1 MKVLYD
7 VTNLGLGFGTELT
20 RTGIFR
26 ATEHLVRA
34 VLASGAVEA
43 RFAAIESYASEVQL
57 ARFDRSVAGLLG
69 GRIIP
74 AWTSGD
80 GLASSIDLVDRL
92 LAADA
97 LSAEGKRLSA
107 ELKLLN
113 RAARPRPIAERFDVY
128 HSLRQPLPAP
138 DRVGARARAV
148 SIPDM
153 IPDLFPELTEERFV
167 QQHRAI
173 VGSIDMSRDW
183 VVCRSACTKADICA
197 TTGMAAERV
206 FVTPFAAARDIFHPE
221 RDGER
226 VAAVCDRHGI
236 GPRPY
241 LLSLCT
247 LEPRKNLPRLVRAF
261 FALAADRRWRDLRL
275 VLVGPTGWKAE
286 ALFAEP
292 RGAAGPPRAGD
303 PHRLRARR
311 GSERALHR
319 RPRVRIPVALRG
331 VRIAGARGHAVRG
344 ARDRVSQTSS
354 LPEVV
359 GERRPHR
366 GSDRTRKRSPRR
378 WRRSWR
384 TSERAADLGRRGAR
398 AGQGI
403 HVGAHRR
410 SRPPAPIATCWPRP
424 EAARSSE
431 RHRARGRW
439 RAPR

>member
-69 GRIIP
+69 GRIVP

-148 SIPDM
+148 SIPDV

-183 VVCRSACTKADICA
+183 VVCPSACTKADICA
-197 TTGMAAERV
+197 TTGMAPERV

-286 ALFAEP
+286 ALFQSLAEQP
-292 RGAAGPPRAGD
+292 
-303 PHRLRARR
+303 
-311 GSERALHR
+311 
-319 RPRVRIPVALRG
+319 ALREQVILTG
-331 VRIAGARGHAVRG
+331 YVPDADLSALYTGARAFVFPALYEGFGLPALEAMQCGVPVIASR
-344 ARDRVSQTSS
+344 SSS

-359 GERRPHR
+359 GEAALTVEPTDEESLTAAMAEILEDER
-366 GSDRTRKRSPRR
+366 
-378 WRRSWR
+378 
-384 TSERAADLGRRGAR
+384 RAADLGRRGVERAREFTWERTALETAR
-398 AGQGI
+398 AY
-403 HVGAHRR
+403 RDML
-410 SRPPAPIATCWPRP
+410 
-424 EAARSSE
+424 AA
-431 RHRARGRW
+431 A
-439 RAPR
+439 